1 MTPAQLLAW
10 RNKNGY
16 SQAQLAKVLAV
27 DVMTIS
33 RWERGVRCIPSF
45 LHLALE
51 CVEKKGGET
60 AVKEGKKIKKK
71 KERR

>member
-1 MTPAQLLAW
+1 MTPSQLIAW

-16 SQAQLAKVLAV
+16 SQAQLAEVLAV

-33 RWERGVRCIPSF
+33 RWERDVRRIPPF

-51 CVEKKGGET
+51 CVEKKGGKSEVT
-60 AVKEGKKIKKK
+60 KGTRTKTKTD
-71 KERR
+71 RR